1 MALQFVLGNSG
12 AGKTEYLYEQVLRL
26 AAENPTKKYF
36 MIVPEQFTMAT
47 QRGLVLRQENH
58 AILNIDVLS
67 FQRLAYR
74 VFEELGED
82 QLQILED
89 TGKNLIL
96 QKLVSDLDGQLEVLS
111 VSLH

>member
-47 QRGLVLRQENH
+47 QRGLVLRQ
-58 AILNIDVLS
+58 
-67 FQRLAYR
+67 
-74 VFEELGED
+74 
-82 QLQILED
+82 D
-89 TGKNLIL
+89 TNSIYPRINTIA
-96 QKLVSDLDGQLEVLS
+96 
-111 VSLH
+111 